1 MKTGQLSWKI
11 PTSWARRLWGTAAA
25 ALLLG
30 SPSFAQSYCESDG
43 GSGNTFNVNR
53 VQFAGID
60 NTSGDNNGYADFTGL
75 SATVDPGASYGI
87 ALEPNG
93 PFFLR
98 YRWSVWIDWNQDGA
112 FTANERMVQQ
122 TGFGGE
128 TATIAVPA
136 GALPGSTRMRVNM
149 SAFSY
154 RGACES
160 WAFGEVEDYTV
171 VVPQQCDAQ
180 AGTLTIP
187 KPLVCFDGT
196 SATLTAVAN
205 GDANVP
211 AGFEVLYVL
220 TSGSGLVIEQVGA
233 DAIFEVTGP
242 GLYTIHTLVYNP
254 ATLDLSIV
262 VLGQTTGFDVNG
274 LLQQGGGSIC
284 ASLDVS
290 GGVTNVIAPNAG
302 TLSGGGT
309 VCSAEPTVLSAT
321 PNGDVNVPAGYS
333 SLFVLTSG
341 SNLVIEQVGSS
352 PSFSVSGT
360 GLFTIHTFV
369 FPSNLDLS
377 VVVPGVTTGGDV
389 LALLAANNICASLDV
404 AGAAFNVTN
413 PDAGT
418 LSGGADVCLTGD
430 AVTLTA
436 TANGD
441 SNTPDGYSL
450 AYVLTSGTNL
460 VIEQLGGTPSF
471 EVTAGGLYT
480 IHTFVF
486 PSNLDLSVV
495 VPGVTT
501 GGDVLALL
509 AANNICASLD
519 VAGAAFNVT
528 NPDAGTLS
536 GGADVCLTGDAV
548 TLTATANGDSNTPD
562 GYSLAYVL
570 TSGTNL
576 VIEQLGGTPSFEVT
590 AGGLYTIHTFVFPS
604 NLDLSVVVPGVTTG
618 GDVLALLAANNICA
632 SLDVAGAAFNV
643 TNPDAGTL
651 SGGGDVCLID
661 DAVTLTATAN
671 GDSNTPDG
679 YSLAYVLTS
688 GTNLVIEQLGGTPS
702 FEVTAGGLYTIHTFV
717 FPSNLDLSVVVPG
730 VTTGGDV
737 LALLAANNI
746 CASLDVAGAAF
757 NVTNPDAG
765 TLSGGADVC
774 LTGDAVTLTAT
785 ANGDSNTPDGY
796 SLAYVLTSGTNLVI
810 EQLGGT
816 PSFEVTAG
824 GLYTIHTFVFPSN
837 LDLSVVV
844 PGVTT
849 GGDVL
854 ALLAANNIC
863 ASLDVAGAAFNVT
876 NPDAGTLSGGT
887 DVCLTGDAVTLTA
900 TANGDSNTPDGY
912 SLAYVLTSGTDLVI
926 EQLGGTPKLRSDSW
940 WSVHHPH
947 LRVPKQPRPER
958 CGAWCYN
965 RW

>member
-1 MKTGQLSWKI
+1 M
-11 PTSWARRLWGTAAA
+11 
-25 ALLLG
+25 
-30 SPSFAQSYCESDG
+30 
-43 GSGNTFNVNR
+43 
-53 VQFAGID
+53 
-60 NTSGDNNGYADFTGL
+60 
-75 SATVDPGASYGI
+75 
-87 ALEPNG
+87 
-93 PFFLR
+93 
-98 YRWSVWIDWNQDGA
+98 
-112 FTANERMVQQ
+112 
-122 TGFGGE
+122 
-128 TATIAVPA
+128 
-136 GALPGSTRMRVNM
+136 
-149 SAFSY
+149 
-154 RGACES
+154 
-160 WAFGEVEDYTV
+160 
-171 VVPQQCDAQ
+171 
-180 AGTLTIP
+180 
-187 KPLVCFDGT
+187 
-196 SATLTAVAN
+196 
-205 GDANVP
+205 
-211 AGFEVLYVL
+211 
-220 TSGSGLVIEQVGA
+220 IEQLGGTPS
-233 DAIFEVTGP
+233 FEVTAG
-242 GLYTIHTLVYNP
+242 GLY
-254 ATLDLSIV
+254 
-262 VLGQTTGFDVNG
+262 
-274 LLQQGGGSIC
+274 
-284 ASLDVS
+284 
-290 GGVTNVIAPNAG
+290 
-302 TLSGGGT
+302 
-309 VCSAEPTVLSAT
+309 
-321 PNGDVNVPAGYS
+321 
-333 SLFVLTSG
+333 
-341 SNLVIEQVGSS
+341 
-352 PSFSVSGT
+352 
-360 GLFTIHTFV
+360 TIHTFV

-651 SGGGDVCLID
+651 SGG
-661 DAVTLTATAN
+661 T
-671 GDSNTPDG
+671 
-679 YSLAYVLTS
+679 
-688 GTNLVIEQLGGTPS
+688 
-702 FEVTAGGLYTIHTFV
+702 
-717 FPSNLDLSVVVPG
+717 
-730 VTTGGDV
+730 
-737 LALLAANNI
+737 
-746 CASLDVAGAAF
+746 
-757 NVTNPDAG
+757 
-765 TLSGGADVC
+765 DVC

-854 ALLAANNIC
+854 ALLAA
-863 ASLDVAGAAFNVT
+863 
-876 NPDAGTLSGGT
+876 
-887 DVCLTGDAVTLTA
+887 
-900 TANGDSNTPDGY
+900 
-912 SLAYVLTSGTDLVI
+912 
-926 EQLGGTPKLRSDSW
+926 EQ
-940 WSVHHPH
+940 H
-947 LRVPKQPRPER
+947 LRKPRCGWCSLQRNQPRCRYPER
-958 CGAWCYN
+958 WY
-965 RW
+965 